1 MLSFFSKGYPQKIWE
16 KAYFL
21 KQKMQG
27 FPKMHAFFYQ
37 NHGYKLDL
45 KQPFTH
51 NQRIVHKMI
60 MDRSPLIRIT
70 SDKVRV
76 KEYVKEML
84 GEKLSDEIL
93 IPQFFVSKT
102 GKDIPFATWDFEFF
116 MKANHG
122 SGFNKLVR
130 PGDDLQEVE
139 RLATYW
145 LSQSFGQSRH
155 EWAYRDIPRRIICEK
170 VLRTPEG
177 EIPAD
182 IKYYCFNG
190 VPKMVLVLKNRFDNQ
205 KRVFVDE
212 NLNLLEGSQMYG
224 NDVLWPLPPMPNH
237 SRMLDLAARLAQP
250 FTYCRVDFYS
260 IGDRV
265 YLGEITH
272 YSGAGAEKF
281 DDYDLDVAF
290 GHLWKPENKHRNVL
304 EILSEIKDGA
314 SRRIT

>member
-1 MLSFFSKGYPQKIWE
+1 MMSFFAKGYPQKIWE
-16 KAYFL
+16 RAYFL
-21 KQKMQG
+21 KEKMRG
-27 FPKMHAFFYQ
+27 FPKMHAFFYH
-37 NHGYKLDL
+37 NHGYQLDL

-60 MDRSPLIRIT
+60 MDRNPLIVLT

-76 KEYVKEML
+76 REYVKEML
-84 GEKLSDEIL
+84 GEKLSNDIL
-93 IPQFFVSKT
+93 IPLYFVSKT
-102 GKDIPFATWDFEFF
+102 GNDIPLESWNFEFF

-122 SGFNKLVR
+122 SGFNKLVL
-130 PGDDLQEVE
+130 PGDDPAEV
-139 RLATYW
+139 RQLAKYW

-155 EWAYRDIPRRIICEK
+155 EWAYRDIPRRIICEE
-170 VLRTPEG
+170 VLRTPEN

-182 IKYYCFNG
+182 FKYYCFNG
-190 VPKMVLVLKNRFDNQ
+190 APKMILVLTDRFKRQ

-224 NDVLWPLPPMPNH
+224 NDVLWPLPPIPNH
-237 SRMLDLAARLAQP
+237 ARMLDLASKLAQP

-290 GHLWKPENKHRNVL
+290 GELWKKENRHRSVL
-304 EILSEIKDGA
+304 EILVTIK
-314 SRRIT
+314 SHRQ